1 MMFVLKVALISCFTT
16 QVSAF
21 QRTRQLKDPA
31 GSLNAGILLQTG
43 LSLSSQPDEIDA
55 AVTSA
60 TREIQIQYGENP
72 SQKDELI
79 ASIVKNALT
88 TVNITLKEAGS
99 SPLKMVTTAATDTF
113 KSAAESIDSVRGKA
127 KGHGEINQTAVAA
140 SVAIL
145 DQQLK
150 NLTAKQ
156 QQAEDVSA
164 SVSSRIE
171 SAISQ
176 KVNETVESVAAKVF
190 SPTTVSTVIT
200 KSNASEARPS
210 FGDAVAAA
218 SAAAGEKT
226 TLKVDQKAKEKN
238 ETSTGATEETKSFG
252 AVVADAAKAATD
264 IEEKVVQKAEVP
276 TTTSSQATLGAAAA
290 IAAKAATA
298 VESKGIKIPTAT
310 EAEEKEKETTSWA
323 PEVSKTFGDAVGT
336 AAEIAAEKAKEVVK
350 SASTTS
356 QAVANVSFSTEV
368 AKDNVSSVAA
378 AAAKAVTAAE
388 EKAREG
394 LKTASNVAE
403 ATHQK
408 LADAVAQ
415 VVNVT
420 ADRTAVSTSEKVSG
434 DIQDALHIVTKTW
447 TNITE
452 AALRKSV
459 EDTKLNILNASEL
472 LDKLDQASSKVL
484 DAQSNAA
491 AAKIVKERAEQRL
504 ADLANQTIV
513 QSNETL
519 VALNGKDGIADVDK
533 IIASSAAA
541 QTSAKEAAELA
552 KQADAAKRIYDQQVE
567 QGEKARHEELS
578 IAVQMSRQLNNIIES
593 SANGIKAVS
602 EEVDATELRGKALN
616 ITVEGSNDAFLA
628 RIMSN
633 ESVQRTSEALNQ
645 TVAVLDNIKE
655 KASDY
660 TQAKANDLIDQ
671 LNDAAQKTSEVV
683 SGTVQQAQRVADVLK
698 NQLGVGAKSEDS
710 TDTTVDRRPLA
721 IQTNGFSETPVL
733 AGIAVLVAL
742 LLALICCTS
751 MAKM

>member
-1 MMFVLKVALISCFTT
+1 MLLLKVALISCFTT
-16 QVSAF
+16 QVYAF

-99 SPLKMVTTAATDTF
+99 SPSKMVTTAATDTF
-113 KSAAESIDSVRGKA
+113 KSAAESIDSIRGKA

-156 QQAEDVSA
+156 QQAEAVSA

-176 KVNETVESVAAKVF
+176 KVNETVESVAAKV
-190 SPTTVSTVIT
+190 IT

-218 SAAAGEKT
+218 ASTAAGEKT
-226 TLKVDQKAKEKN
+226 TLKVDQKAKDKN
-238 ETSTGATEETKSFG
+238 ETSTGAKEETKSFG
-252 AVVADAAKAATD
+252 AVVADAAKAATA

-276 TTTSSQATLGAAAA
+276 TTKSSQATLGAAAA

-298 VESKGIKIPTAT
+298 VESKGSKIATAT

-356 QAVANVSFSTEV
+356 EAVSNSSSSTEV
-368 AKDNVSSVAA
+368 AKDNFSSVAA

-388 EKAREG
+388 EKAKEG
-394 LKTASNVAE
+394 VKTASSVAE

-415 VVNVT
+415 ALNVT
-420 ADRTAVSTSEKVSG
+420 ADKAAISTNEKVSG
-434 DIQDALHIVTKTW
+434 DIQDALHILTKTW
-447 TNITE
+447 TNDTE
-452 AALRKSV
+452 AGLRRSV

-484 DAQSNAA
+484 DAQSHAA

-567 QGEKARHEELS
+567 QGKKARHEELS
-578 IAVQMSRQLNNIIES
+578 IAVQMSRQLNNIMES

-655 KASDY
+655 KAADY
-660 TQAKANDLIDQ
+660 SQAKANNSIDQ

-683 SGTVQQAQRVADVLK
+683 SGTVQQAQRVADVFK

-721 IQTNGFSETPVL
+721 IKTDGFSETPVL